1 MLSCGKIYI
10 LYSNIHLSI
19 YIYPVFKIRLHPP
32 CILRLLTLR
41 SKVFPA
47 LCLLD
52 WPRAWGRMGAWGG
65 DDFRFYRFTSSNT
78 YLILSF
84 FNILSF
90 PVSLNKTKERA
101 DIVLTIFIDLLPYK
115 RNSIHRARE
124 TPADDVDE
132 T

>member
-1 MLSCGKIYI
+1 MCGG
-10 LYSNIHLSI
+10 
-19 YIYPVFKIRLHPP
+19 VGGG
-32 CILRLLTLR
+32 LTSASFASL
-41 SKVFPA
+41 P
-47 LCLLD
+47 L
-52 WPRAWGRMGAWGG
+52 
-65 DDFRFYRFTSSNT
+65 T
-78 YLILSF
+78 YLILFF

-115 RNSIHRARE
+115 RNSIHSARE